1 MRMRRMLLL
10 FAGLCL
16 PLYLIGCA
24 ATTSVTRPI
33 TVTVSPA
40 AASVSVGKTQTFIG
54 TVTGTPN
61 TGLTWTL
68 TQGGAACSPACG
80 TIAPTSTTSGAT
92 TTYTAPATPP
102 AAATVTLTATSAADA
117 TKFASVTI
125 TITQNVG
132 ITISPLSASVGVNAT
147 QAFTATVTGTNNT
160 NVTWT
165 LTQTQGGAACSPGCG
180 TIAPTSTASG
190 QAATYTAPATF
201 PASPTVTVT
210 ATSAAD
216 TTKSA
221 SATVTITQTVGVT
234 VSPKTAT
241 VVVAQTQAFTATVTG
256 ANNPGVTWALS
267 QGGAPCSPG
276 CGTLSPTSTTSG
288 TPTTYTA
295 PATVPA
301 IADVS
306 VTATSVADP
315 TKSDTATVTV
325 TTQASGAVTVSPST
339 ATVEVFTTQQFT
351 ATINGQPITAVTW
364 QVQLPPIPPATS
376 GTPLSG
382 PDGGAISPNGL
393 YTAPHSITNRLIQAH
408 PNGAPLTV
416 QIVATSTAN
425 TANSG
430 SATVTL
436 IVPGRSAESAP
447 VELGTSG
454 SNALDFN
461 TSGGQTTCCGGTLG
475 SLLASG
481 ATQYV
486 LSCDHVLARSGAGAA
501 GEAILQPGTIDTNCS
516 TQGTA
521 TVANLTLGSFSNNTG
536 TVDAAIAQTASG
548 AVDSTGKI
556 LMLGNAVDSTGVPVP
571 GAPQAGQGQAAT
583 VGLAVAKS
591 GRTTG
596 LTCSTVLAT
605 NLSTN
610 VQYSTNC
617 NNTGTLFS
625 ITYTN
630 QVDVAGGDFS
640 SGGDSGS
647 LIVTQSNATPVALLF
662 AGSNSDTV
670 GNPISDVLNFFAANG
685 HTITFVGGN
694 RGPGATPQVIGCTLP
709 GPQAA
714 TVARLAVQ
722 KATPSTE
729 ALAQATSVRDAHG
742 AELLGHPEVQA
753 VGVGASYDNPTEP
766 AILLFVTKGQPRANL
781 PRVVDGVRTRIVE
794 SEAFAQHGLLSP
806 EESAALEQSA
816 APPQLVY
823 SIPDTEFARAKVVH
837 AAHVDEL
844 MKMSG
849 VQGVG
854 ITSSVDSRGEAALMI
869 FLIDGAPHPTIPPE
883 IDGLRTRIRV
893 SSRFRA
899 GLDGNGPRRSCP
911 VPRPKRKRSKPQPN
925 RGPDVP

>member
-40 AASVSVGKTQTFIG
+40 TASVAVGKAQAFIG

-68 TQGGAACSPACG
+68 TQGGTACSPACG

-92 TTYTAPATPP
+92 ATYTAPTTPP

-117 TKFASVTI
+117 TKSASATI

-132 ITISPLSASVGVNAT
+132 ITVSPATASVGVGAT
-147 QAFTATVTGTNNT
+147 QAFTATVTGTSNT

-165 LTQTQGGAACSPGCG
+165 LTQSGAPCTPGCG
-180 TIAPTSTASG
+180 TISPTSSASG
-190 QAATYTAPATF
+190 VQVTYTAPATV
-201 PASPTVTVT
+201 PASPMVTVT

-221 SATVTITQTVGVT
+221 SATVTITQAVGVT
-234 VSPKTAT
+234 ISPTSAT
-241 VVVAQTQAFTATVTG
+241 VIVTQTQAFTATVTG
-256 ANNPGVTWALS
+256 TTNTGATWTLS
-267 QGGAPCSPG
+267 QGGAACSPG
-276 CGTLSPTSTTSG
+276 CGTIAPASTTSG

-301 IADVS
+301 IPNVT
-306 VTATSVADP
+306 VTAASVADP
-315 TKSDTATVTV
+315 TKSASATVTV
-325 TTQASGAVTVSPST
+325 TSQTTGVVAVSPST
-339 ATVEVFTTQQFT
+339 ATVEVFTTQQFS
-351 ATINGQPITAVTW
+351 ATINGQPSTAVTW
-364 QVQLPPIPPATS
+364 QVLGTGAQLKGMPLTGPVGGSISTS
-376 GTPLSG
+376 
-382 PDGGAISPNGL
+382 GL
-393 YTAPHSITNRLIQAH
+393 YTAPHSISNALIQDH

-461 TSGGQTTCCGGTLG
+461 TNGGQTTCCGGTLG

-536 TVDAAIAQTASG
+536 TVDAAIAQAASG
-548 AVDSTGKI
+548 AIDSTGKI
-556 LMLGNAVDSTGVPVP
+556 LMLGNAVDSSGVPVP
-571 GAPQAGQGQAAT
+571 GAPQAGQGQAPT

-617 NNTGTLFS
+617 NGTGTIFS
-625 ITYTN
+625 VTYMN

-647 LIVTQSNATPVALLF
+647 LIVTQSDATPVALLF
-662 AGSNSDTV
+662 AGSSSDTV
-670 GNPISDVLNFFAANG
+670 GNPISDVLNFFASSG
-685 HTITFVGGN
+685 HTLSFVGGN
-694 RGPGATPQVIGCTLP
+694 RGPGSTPQVIGCTLP

-722 KATPSTE
+722 KAAPSAE
-729 ALAQATSVRDAHG
+729 ALAQATSARDAHG

-753 VGVGASYDNPTEP
+753 VGVGASYDNPGEP
-766 AILLFVTKGQPRANL
+766 AILLFVTKGQARTNL
-781 PRVVDGVRTRIVE
+781 PRAVDGVRTRVIE
-794 SEAFAQHGLLSP
+794 GDAFSQRGLLST
-806 EESAALEQSA
+806 EESATLEQSA

-854 ITSSVDSRGEAALMI
+854 ITSSVDSPGEAALMI
-869 FLIDGAPHPTIPPE
+869 FLIDGAPHPAIPPE
-883 IDGLRTRIRV
+883 IDGLRTRVRV

-899 GLDGNGPRRSCP
+899 GLDGNGPQRSCP
-911 VPRPKRKRSKPQPN
+911 VRRPKRKHSNTRPN
-925 RGPDVP
+925 HGSGIH

>member
-1 MRMRRMLLL
+1 MRRMLLF

-33 TVTVSPA
+33 TVTVSPTT
-40 AASVSVGKTQTFIG
+40 ASVPVGQTQAFIA

-61 TGLTWTL
+61 TGVTWTL
-68 TQGGAACSPACG
+68 TQGGAACSPGCG
-80 TIAPTSTTSGAT
+80 TIAPTSTTSGAP

-102 AAATVTLTATSAADA
+102 AQTGTITLTATSAADTTKSASA
-117 TKFASVTI
+117 TIAI
-125 TITQNVG
+125 TPNVG
-132 ITISPLSASVGVNAT
+132 ITISPAAANVGVGAT

-165 LTQTQGGAACSPGCG
+165 LTQNGAPCSGCG
-180 TIAPTSTASG
+180 TIAPTTTASG
-190 QAATYTAPATF
+190 QAATYTAPTAL

-221 SATVTITQTVGVT
+221 SATVTITQSVGVA

-241 VVVAQTQAFTATVTG
+241 VIVAQTQAFTATVTG
-256 ANNPGVTWALS
+256 ANNNPGVTWTLS

-276 CGTLSPTSTTSG
+276 CGTIAPASTTSG
-288 TPTTYTA
+288 TPATYTA

-301 IADVS
+301 PIPTVT

-325 TTQASGAVTVSPST
+325 TAQTTGVVAVSPSA
-339 ATVEVFTTQQFT
+339 ATVEVFTKQQFS
-351 ATINGQPITAVTW
+351 ATINGQPSTAVTW
-364 QVQLPPIPPATS
+364 QVQLN
-376 GTPLSG
+376 GMPLTG
-382 PDGGAISPNGL
+382 PVGGSISASGL
-393 YTAPHSITNRLIQAH
+393 YTAPHSISNTLIQAH
-408 PNGAPLTV
+408 PNDAPLTV
-416 QIVATSTAN
+416 DIVATSTAN

-436 IVPGRSAESAP
+436 VVPGRSAESAP

-461 TSGGQTTCCGGTLG
+461 THGGGTTCCGGTLG

-486 LSCDHVLARSGAGAA
+486 LSCDHVLARSGAGQA

-536 TVDAAIAQTASG
+536 TVDAAIAQVASG

-556 LMLGNAVDSTGVPVP
+556 LLLGNAVDANGVPVP
-571 GAPQAGQGQAAT
+571 GAPQAGQGEPPS
-583 VGLAVAKS
+583 LSPPLHVAKS

-596 LTCSTVLAT
+596 LTCSTIGSISDTVQ
-605 NLSTN
+605 

-617 NNTGTLFS
+617 DGTGTVFLV
-625 ITYTN
+625 TYSN
-630 QVDVAGGDFS
+630 QVSVLGGDFS

-647 LIVTQSNATPVALLF
+647 LIVDQTNATPVALLF
-662 AGSNSDTV
+662 AGSNMDTV
-670 GNPISDVLNFFAANG
+670 GNPVSDVLNFFAANG
-685 HTITFVGGN
+685 HSVSFVGGN

-714 TVARLAVQ
+714 MAARLAVQ
-722 KATPSTE
+722 KAVPSTE
-729 ALAQATSVRDAHG
+729 ALAHAASVRDAHG
-742 AELLGHPEVQA
+742 AELLGHPQVQA
-753 VGVGASYDNPTEP
+753 VGVGASYDNPGET
-766 AILLFVTKGQPRANL
+766 AILLFVAKGQPRTNL
-781 PRVVDGVRTRIVE
+781 PAVLDGVRTRVIE
-794 SEAFAQHGLLSP
+794 GEAFAQHGLLSP
-806 EESAALEQSA
+806 EESVTLEQSA

-823 SIPDTEFARAKVVH
+823 SIPDSEVARAKVVH
-837 AAHVDEL
+837 TAHVDEL

-854 ITSSVDSRGEAALMI
+854 ITSSVDSPGEAALMI
-869 FLIDGAPHPTIPPE
+869 FLIDGVPHPAIPPE

-899 GLDGNGPRRSCP
+899 GLEGSGSPRACP
-911 VPRPKRKRSKPQPN
+911 VRRPKRKPASPQPKAATSYN
-925 RGPDVP
+925 